1 MTTYRAISDTEV
13 AVDAPLTQ
21 QLMQALKDNILA
33 IQEGDATASG
43 VRVALAALQ
52 SYETTPTAGDVQI
65 AQFSIG
71 GEHDGGV
78 LDGDDLEVD
87 FVIRVAGDYSLKFR
101 GMSGS
106 GSGANNCVFKIQ
118 KKPDGGSFS
127 DLTSDTVNSLCGAV
141 TRDTDQTLAVGDTI
155 RFSLNAGNGVSG
167 SMYGGISVGDTNA
180 IPGVQVYKLNTVTQ
194 V

>member
-21 QLMQALKDNILA
+21 QLMQALKDNVLA
-33 IQEGDATASG
+33 IQEGDSTASG

-65 AQFSIG
+65 GQFSIG
-71 GEHDGGV
+71 GEHGSL

-87 FVIRVAGDYSLKFR
+87 FVIRVAGVYSLKFR

-106 GSGANNCVFKIQ
+106 GTAGHSCVFKIQ

-127 DLTSDTVNSLCGAV
+127 DLATNTINSAGGAV

-155 RFSLNAGNGVSG
+155 RFSFVASGSISG

-180 IPGVQVYKLNTVTQ
+180 IPGVQVYKLNTVS
-194 V
+194 